1 MNVITNRRVLTEDTS
16 NCCGMS
22 SFDDYSY
29 AKGKGK
35 KPRSGKFKEKLQGG
49 YTKVKE
55 AGGLSF
61 LENVLGLN
69 QQAQNQGTMQGNQL
83 PDPNLNIQ
91 VKQPMSNT
99 TKILIGVGVAGA
111 VGLAVWYFGFR
122 KKNGK

>member
-1 MNVITNRRVLTEDTS
+1 MNVITNRQVLTEDTS

-35 KPRSGKFKEKLQGG
+35 KVRSGKFKEKLQGG

-83 PDPNLNIQ
+83 TDPNLNIK
-91 VKQPMSNT
+91 VKEPMSNT

>member
-1 MNVITNRRVLTEDTS
+1 MNVITNRRVITEDTS
-16 NCCGMS
+16 NCCGTS

-35 KPRSGKFKEKLQGG
+35 KVRSGKFKEKLQGG

-61 LENVLGLN
+61 LENILGLN
-69 QQAQNQGTMQGNQL
+69 QQSQNQGTIQGNQL
-83 PDPNLNIQ
+83 PETNVNVQ
-91 VKQPMSNT
+91 MKQPMSNT

>member
-1 MNVITNRRVLTEDTS
+1 MNVITNRQIITEDSS

-22 SFDDYSY
+22 SFDDYSN
-29 AKGKGK
+29 AKGKK
-35 KPRSGKFKEKLQGG
+35 IRSGQLKDKVKGG
-49 YTKVKE
+49 YQRVKE

-69 QQAQNQGTMQGNQL
+69 QQAQNQGTNQTNQL
-83 PDPNLNIQ
+83 PDANLNVE

-99 TKILIGVGVAGA
+99 TKILIGVGVAGV

-122 KKNGK
+122 NKGGK

>member
-1 MNVITNRRVLTEDTS
+1 MNVITNRQVITEDSS

-35 KPRSGKFKEKLQGG
+35 KQRSGKLKEKVQGG
-49 YTKVKE
+49 YQRVKE

-83 PDPNLNIQ
+83 PDANLNVQ
-91 VKQPMSNT
+91 VKEPMSNT

-122 KKNGK
+122 KKGGK

>member
-1 MNVITNRRVLTEDTS
+1 MNIITNRKIITEDSS

-22 SFDDYSY
+22 SFDNYSN

-35 KPRSGKFKEKLQGG
+35 KQRSGKFKEKVQGG
-49 YTKVKE
+49 YQRVKE

-69 QQAQNQGTMQGNQL
+69 QQGTIQDNQL
-83 PDPNLNIQ
+83 PDAPLDIK
-91 VKQPMSNT
+91 VKEPMSNT

-122 KKNGK
+122 NKGGK